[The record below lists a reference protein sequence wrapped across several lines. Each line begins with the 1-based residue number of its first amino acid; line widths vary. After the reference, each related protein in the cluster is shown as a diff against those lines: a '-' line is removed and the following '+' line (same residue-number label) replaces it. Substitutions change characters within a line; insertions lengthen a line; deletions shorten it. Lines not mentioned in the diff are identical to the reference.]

1 MTLDELARGAR
12 ATITAVDWG
21 MLPEDEGKRL
31 RLLGIDEGAEV
42 EVAHRGVFATRDPL
56 AIRVGAMT
64 VALRR
69 LHAAAMLVEVAPVD
83 AA

>member
-1 MTLDELARGAR
+1 MTLDLLARDTR
-12 ATITAVDWG
+12 ATITEIHWTTI
-21 MLPEDEGKRL
+21 PEDEGKRL
-31 RLLGIDEGAEV
+31 RLLGIDVGAEV

-64 VALRR
+64 IALRR
-69 LHAAAMLVEVAPVD
+69 VHAAAMRVE